1 LQRLLETAARSGAA
15 SLINRSLLT
24 AQCSDFNALLKMQLF
39 WLARPGCARLEED
52 LQSDDDAV
60 AK

>member
-1 LQRLLETAARSGAA
+1 MNQALVNNDS
-15 SLINRSLLT
+15 
-24 AQCSDFNALLKMQLF
+24 SDFNALLKMQLF